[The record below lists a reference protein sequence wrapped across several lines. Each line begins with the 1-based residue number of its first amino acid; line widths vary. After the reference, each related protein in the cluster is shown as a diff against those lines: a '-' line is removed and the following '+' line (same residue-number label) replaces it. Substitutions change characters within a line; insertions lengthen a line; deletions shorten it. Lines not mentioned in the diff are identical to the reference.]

1 MLYYKYLALFYY
13 AKYLRGIIRHL
24 LIDHRLVIP
33 DFDFYIGEEKGMPKT
48 KKEELLFTL
57 MMCTAM
63 FAMMISYNQIMAAGT
78 LKSLSFSSWLREA
91 AVMGPVIVAL
101 EFSIIAPLVHRLSFW
116 FIHHVSHDRM
126 PAPIVISV
134 ATVCCVCPTASA
146 VAMLLVRHVTENF
159 GAVWLAALS
168 ANFPVALGWQL
179 LVAGP
184 LVRYLFPKL
193 NRAIAR
199 L

>member
-1 MLYYKYLALFYY
+1 M
-13 AKYLRGIIRHL
+13 IIAAILNFPVVH
-24 LIDHRLVIP
+24 
-33 DFDFYIGEEKGMPKT
+33 KT
-48 KKEELLFTL
+48 G
-57 MMCTAM
+57 
-63 FAMMISYNQIMAAGT
+63 AGY
-78 LKSLSFSSWLREA
+78 FGSWLREA

-179 LVAGP
+179 LVAGS